1 MKKKKSIPFF
11 LVVAILFLILIDS
24 CTDKENPVAP
34 SDEPYQYD
42 SARYNWKVDT
52 LYGQGFY
59 AGLWAKDTNDIFI
72 TNVFNNRLYR
82 IQNGIKSFIQY
93 PEDTFLG
100 AVTGDELNN
109 GYIVALKLV
118 DSLYQPV
125 FQYYNG
131 NTFVEIPNPQNL
143 EKNFFFNAV
152 FIKNKNEMWIGSD
165 GYESGFIV
173 KFDGINLTSYPL
185 EDSRTKTLKFFY
197 DENNNLKLLA
207 SIHHLDTDKTE
218 FVIYEFTGS
227 QWIKI
232 YSDLN
237 SMRPLNYNILNK
249 YVSAVNEYSIFEL
262 VDSSLIPRIV
272 LNPIGSNFS
281 MGGYSFN
288 NIIFPSPIRIQNR
301 VSSLFHWNGGKWS
314 LELSGYFTDP
324 LTEVFMI
331 NEDFY
336 CVVSYDQ
343 NARTYLMQGRKIL
356 F

>member
-1 MKKKKSIPFF
+1 MKKIKSIPVFF
-11 LVVAILFLILIDS
+11 VAAVLCLILIDS
-24 CTDKENPVAP
+24 CSDEENPVTPPEEA
-34 SDEPYQYD
+34 YQFD

-59 AGLWAKDTNDIFI
+59 AGLWAKDTNEIFI
-72 TNVFNNRLYR
+72 PNIYSNYLLYIKDGKKTVTWYQDENRIGGVF
-82 IQNGIKSFIQY
+82 
-93 PEDTFLG
+93 
-100 AVTGDELNN
+100 GDELNN
-109 GYIVALKLV
+109 GFRAGAILIGT
-118 DSLYQPV
+118 LYQPLIQV
-125 FQYYNG
+125 WSG
-131 NTFVEIPNPQNL
+131 NNFVDIGNPQIL
-143 EKNFFFNAV
+143 DRNFFYWTA
-152 FIKNKNEMWIGSD
+152 FIKNSSEMWFGLTD
-165 GYESGFIV
+165 GNIV
-173 KFDGINLTSYPL
+173 KYNGFEFITYCLF
-185 EDSRTKTLKFFY
+185 DSRIQGLKFFN

-218 FVIYEFTGS
+218 FLIYEFTGT

-232 YSDLN
+232 FSDLN
-237 SMRPLNYNILNK
+237 SMRPLKYNILNK

-262 VDSSLIPRIV
+262 VDSSLIPRIA

-301 VSSLFHWNGGKWS
+301 VSSLFHWNGEKWS

-331 NEDFY
+331 NENFY
-336 CVVSYDQ
+336 YVVSYDQ
-343 NARTYLMQGRKIL
+343 NARTYLMQGRKKL